1 MQIDKKDCGPACL
14 QTIFKYYKAETSI
27 DNIRQIAGTS
37 LTGTTLLGLKNA
49 AEKLGFYAEG
59 YEADLEQLTF
69 VNSPVIL
76 HVTLE
81 DKRQHYVVFFGTT
94 MKQKIK
100 FAIIGDPAKGITYMS
115 FDDLSLIWQSKACL
129 VLTPSPT
136 LPNKQKVKT
145 EQLSWLKSLIKKD
158 INLLLIAAFL
168 GICMAALGL
177 AMAIFTQ
184 RLIDEFLPQKQVT
197 KIFIGIG
204 LVFLVLLAKEGITFL
219 RSLLLLRQ
227 AKAFNMRIIEDF
239 FGKLLHLPKPF
250 FDTRK
255 IGDFTARLN
264 DTARIE
270 RVIIQ
275 IAGNSLLDIVIV
287 VVSMIFVFTYSITI
301 GLITLFSIP
310 FFFLLIYSSNK
321 KIREGQRTVMVGY
334 ALIESNYISTLQGM
348 DAIKNHKKES
358 LFALLNKTI
367 YNSYQSAI
375 LKLGRI
381 QIWLAL
387 KANIFVTL
395 LLCALLSYLSHLVI
409 TSHLKIGEMMAIIT
423 MIGSLLPSV
432 ANLALLSIP
441 INEARIAF
449 ERMFEFAGIKN
460 EATGTV
466 ELTIFDKCEVFN
478 LSFRYPGR
486 NLILQN
492 ISFNVSKGEI
502 IALMGENG
510 SGKSTIVQLLMQ
522 HYYPENGYILVNNTK
537 YLSEVESNSW
547 KYLVSIVP
555 QQVHI
560 FNGTVLENIS
570 FDDAIKKPQEVIDFL
585 VNFGFMQFIDSLPQS
600 VMTLVGDEG
609 INLSGGQRQMIAM
622 ARALY
627 HHPQLLI
634 LDEATSAM
642 DRESELFV
650 LQLLNRLKPKMG
662 IIVITHRLHILKSFC
677 DRIYVLDRG
686 TITST
691 GNHES
696 LLQSNN
702 LYSQYWADIIS

>member
-1 MQIDKKDCGPACL
+1 
-14 QTIFKYYKAETSI
+14 
-27 DNIRQIAGTS
+27 
-37 LTGTTLLGLKNA
+37 
-49 AEKLGFYAEG
+49 
-59 YEADLEQLTF
+59 
-69 VNSPVIL
+69 
-76 HVTLE
+76 
-81 DKRQHYVVFFGTT
+81 
-94 MKQKIK
+94 
-100 FAIIGDPAKGITYMS
+100 
-115 FDDLSLIWQSKACL
+115 
-129 VLTPSPT
+129 
-136 LPNKQKVKT
+136 
-145 EQLSWLKSLIKKD
+145 
-158 INLLLIAAFL
+158 
-168 GICMAALGL
+168 
-177 AMAIFTQ
+177 
-184 RLIDEFLPQKQVT
+184 
-197 KIFIGIG
+197 
-204 LVFLVLLAKEGITFL
+204 
-219 RSLLLLRQ
+219 
-227 AKAFNMRIIEDF
+227 
-239 FGKLLHLPKPF
+239 
-250 FDTRK
+250 
-255 IGDFTARLN
+255 
-264 DTARIE
+264 
-270 RVIIQ
+270 
-275 IAGNSLLDIVIV
+275 
-287 VVSMIFVFTYSITI
+287 
-301 GLITLFSIP
+301 
-310 FFFLLIYSSNK
+310 
-321 KIREGQRTVMVGY
+321 
-334 ALIESNYISTLQGM
+334 M

-585 VNFGFMQFIDSLPQS
+585 VNFGFMQFIDSW
-600 VMTLVGDEG
+600 
-609 INLSGGQRQMIAM
+609 R
-622 ARALY
+622 
-627 HHPQLLI
+627 
-634 LDEATSAM
+634 
-642 DRESELFV
+642 
-650 LQLLNRLKPKMG
+650 
-662 IIVITHRLHILKSFC
+662 
-677 DRIYVLDRG
+677 
-686 TITST
+686 
-691 GNHES
+691 
-696 LLQSNN
+696 
-702 LYSQYWADIIS
+702 